1 MNNTEKIIVSPKQF
15 ATMSSKEVC
24 NLPKKKQKSKTNNA
38 PGLEETRHIVHK
50 ARGFI

>member
-24 NLPKKKQKSKTNNA
+24 NLINTNSNY
-38 PGLEETRHIVHK
+38 HIVGYAKGVDRRIIERK
-50 ARGFI
+50 AR